1 MLRNH
6 IDGMYN
12 YVLIGLL
19 TVCLIGNY
27 ILFSASK
34 YIMEN
39 DRMAL
44 SESYSSSRG
53 S

>member
-19 TVCLIGNY
+19 TVCLIENY

-34 YIMEN
+34 YIMEYEK
-39 DRMAL
+39 DAFEWVL
-44 SESYSSSRG
+44 Q
-53 S
+53 